1 MPDREPSAA
10 GALYPN
16 LKSGT
21 PDVVDQRRQG
31 TIADAMFPSLGP
43 KTKPAPVLRTYRQPE
58 QSLAERCD
66 EDPWL
71 EHRLALAG
79 LVRRR

>member
-1 MPDREPSAA
+1 
-10 GALYPN
+10 
-16 LKSGT
+16 
-21 PDVVDQRRQG
+21 
-31 TIADAMFPSLGP
+31 
-43 KTKPAPVLRTYRQPE
+43 
-58 QSLAERCD
+58 LAERCD